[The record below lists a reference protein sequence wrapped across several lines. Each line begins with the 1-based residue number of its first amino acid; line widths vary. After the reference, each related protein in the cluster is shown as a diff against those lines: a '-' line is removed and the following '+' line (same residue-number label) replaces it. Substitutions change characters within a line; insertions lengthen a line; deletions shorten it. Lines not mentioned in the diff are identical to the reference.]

1 MLEFGT
7 TSSSGNGTSSNVIV
21 QLVTIDDFTV
31 TYGEKRDWQTYS
43 DDIGIDLELEIGQN
57 FKPVMYIGGSFAL
70 DELNN
75 TITGWGRAYKVKMLF
90 DAIGLPIRL
99 AKGTVVDDNK
109 LPDDAKDHIVGKQFL
124 RLSYLSTKV
133 KADGTHRWK
142 DWQDTD
148 KVGREQALKDAFALA
163 VSKRYVKDFL
173 DPDNA
178 DIDGPW
184 DDSKEKETATA
195 GLPL

>member
-7 TSSSGNGTSSNVIV
+7 TSTSGNGTGSNVIV

-90 DAIGLPIRL
+90 DAIELPIRL

-148 KVGREQALKDAFALA
+148 KVGHEQALKDAFALA
-163 VSKRYVKDFL
+163 VSKQYVKDFL
-173 DPDNA
+173 DPDSI
-178 DIDGPW
+178 DVDGPW
-184 DDSKEKETATA
+184 DATVETKAKPV

>member
-1 MLEFGT
+1 MLEFGAT
-7 TSSSGNGTSSNVIV
+7 SSGNGTSSNIIV
-21 QLVTIDDFTV
+21 QSVKIADFTV
-31 TYGEKRDWQTYS
+31 TYGEKRDWQNYS
-43 DDIGIDLELEIGQN
+43 DDIGIDLVLDVGQD
-57 FKPVMYIGGSFAL
+57 FQPTMYIGGSFAL

-99 AKGTVVDDNK
+99 AKGTVVAENR
-109 LPDDAKDHIVGKQFL
+109 LPDDAKSQIVDKKFL

-133 KADGTHRWK
+133 KADGSHRWK

-148 KVGREQALKDAFALA
+148 KIGHEQALKDAFTLA
-163 VSKRYVKDFL
+163 VSKGYVKDFL
-173 DPDNA
+173 DPDST
-178 DIDGPW
+178 DVDGAW
-184 DDSKEKETATA
+184 DATDKEPATA

>member
-7 TSSSGNGTSSNVIV
+7 TSTSGNGTGSNIIV
-21 QLVTIDDFTV
+21 QPVTIDDFTV

-43 DDIGIDLELEIGQN
+43 DDIGIDLVLDVGQD
-57 FKPVMYIGGSFAL
+57 FQPTMYIGGSFAL

-148 KVGREQALKDAFALA
+148 KIGHEQALKDAFTLS

-173 DPDNA
+173 DPDNT
-178 DIDGPW
+178 DMDGPW
-184 DDSKEKETATA
+184 EETAETKA
-195 GLPL
+195 KPVGLPL